1 MSNFQGCEELSLEN
15 MKSAKLI
22 PASGASSRVVTR
34 VLQQC
39 YTCEPGKHEKYEIDI
54 CL

>member
-1 MSNFQGCEELSLEN
+1 MSHFQGCEELSLEN

-22 PASGASSRVVTR
+22 HGADASARVVTR
-34 VLQQC
+34 VLLEYC
-39 YTCEPGKHEKYEIDI
+39 KSEPGKHEKYEIDI